1 MNINYVGVYKV
12 YEGIASIEQYAL
24 LHRVEKLY

>member
-12 YEGIASIEQYAL
+12 YGRIASIEQYAP
-24 LHRVEKLY
+24 LHWVEKLY